1 MKSWSGS
8 ADAWFFFRLR
18 TVFHPQGLSTRYGRA
33 AEQSEFAKI
42 AFLHSGSVDYMLYF
56 KETPEGVAFKIFVQ
70 PRSSKNAVAGLHGDA
85 IKIKLTAAP
94 VDNAANEQC
103 IKYLSKCFGVSK
115 SCLEIISGHTARS
128 KQILFR
134 YRNKAVSGD
143 EKEDV
148 KKIIASLLNF

>member
-1 MKSWSGS
+1 
-8 ADAWFFFRLR
+8 
-18 TVFHPQGLSTRYGRA
+18 
-33 AEQSEFAKI
+33 
-42 AFLHSGSVDYMLYF
+42 MLYF